1 MIQFVINLSSLVR
14 WVLLSCKSMVL
25 ELVPYLTHTVAKMNI
40 DGNYWWIDVRLQ
52 LIIKII
58 ITVSPVT
65 NWTIWVWQVEHITES
80 IIAIEGDSLA
90 SLLRN
95 KETWKQEKKKTS
107 ITSALMTVAMSSSW
121 YNEPLTLS
129 ASISADSSVISRASN
144 CFYPINALFGDLR
157 FYLQTQK
164 RANPQNPGSYKETL
178 SPLGILIGYNG
189 SYNCMSLTKWAKSL

>member
-1 MIQFVINLSSLVR
+1 VIQFVINLSSLVR

-95 KETWKQEKKKTS
+95 KETWKQEKKKHPSRRRWWQLLWAQADIMNRWRCRLQSQQIHQLYPARLIVS
-107 ITSALMTVAMSSSW
+107 ILS
-121 YNEPLTLS
+121 TLYLVICV
-129 ASISADSSVISRASN
+129 SIYRHKSEQTHKTLDHTKK
-144 CFYPINALFGDLR
+144 R
-157 FYLQTQK
+157 FLH
-164 RANPQNPGSYKETL
+164 
-178 SPLGILIGYNG
+178 
-189 SYNCMSLTKWAKSL
+189 